1 MAWKIAG
8 ELAVAQSA
16 LQKLNALKLRLIRRP
31 EMLRSYWAC
40 AVLSVFYF
48 GANISAVGA
57 ECSDATLKNNID
69 SGRQLLT
76 TSGELYD
83 VLAGD
88 NFDSMLWLPMSSL
101 QVCGPRNLTYK
112 GKTYQ
117 LYKVINTDDGESVEA
132 FRLGKKS
139 GSGASS
145 SSCYAS
151 YIQEPTPFNGNGG
164 ELIMLADGSLWKETS
179 YQYLYLYQYNPQ
191 VTMCP
196 DKGLMILDSNKF
208 SVIRVK

>member
-1 MAWKIAG
+1 
-8 ELAVAQSA
+8 
-16 LQKLNALKLRLIRRP
+16 
-31 EMLRSYWAC
+31 MLRILYFAVFF
-40 AVLSVFYF
+40 VLSF
-48 GANISAVGA
+48 GVNSPALGSTCV
-57 ECSDATLKNNID
+57 DATLKNNID
-69 SGRQLLT
+69 RGRQLLT

-88 NFDSMLWLPMSSL
+88 NFDAMLWLPLTSL
-101 QVCGPRNLTYK
+101 QVCGPRNITYQ

-117 LYKVINTDDGESVEA
+117 LYKVINTDDGESVDA
-132 FRLGKKS
+132 FRLGKKTAS
-139 GSGASS
+139 GISS
-145 SSCYAS
+145 SSCYTT

-164 ELIMLADGSLWKETS
+164 ELIMLADGSVWKETS

-208 SVIRVK
+208 TLVRVK

>member
-1 MAWKIAG
+1 MLKK
-8 ELAVAQSA
+8 A
-16 LQKLNALKLRLIRRP
+16 L
-31 EMLRSYWAC
+31 
-40 AVLSVFYF
+40 
-48 GANISAVGA
+48 VGA
-57 ECSDATLKNNID
+57 IVCAGFFVVNSAAFGSECVDATLKNNID
-69 SGRQLLT
+69 RGRHLLT

-88 NFDSMLWLPMSSL
+88 NFDAMLWLPMSSL
-101 QVCGPRNLTYK
+101 QVCGPRNLTYN
-112 GKTYQ
+112 GKAYQ
-117 LYKVINTDDGESVEA
+117 LYKVINTDDGESVDA
-132 FRLGKKS
+132 FRSGKKS

-145 SSCYAS
+145 SSCYTS

-164 ELIMLADGSLWKETS
+164 ELIMLTDGSLWKETS

-208 SVIRVK
+208 SVTRVK